1 MIDEQRLS
9 DLPSFSRMAWSSRPV
24 WDRRAAVG
32 KRHHRGANLEMA
44 RRHRSDGG
52 PRSRPRGRTSPM
64 ARTQSVVARRPG
76 VAEEKK

>member
-44 RRHRSDGG
+44 RRHRRDGG
-52 PRSRPRGRTSPM
+52 ARPRFRGRTTSLN
-64 ARTQSVVARRPG
+64 RTQSVVARQLE
-76 VAEEKK
+76 VAEKKK